1 MDVPA
6 AVEGVYPDLV
16 HAEDRDAAV
25 RICSAWISDEA
36 AIRFAEEFYLIGT
49 AAQITQRLRTLREL
63 GVTDV
68 FLQHVGSYDLPTDL
82 IETVGASV
90 LPDLR
95 RG

>member
-1 MDVPA
+1 MGPRLKDRIAIITGAGCVGPGWGNGRST
-6 AVEGVYPDLV
+6 AV
-16 HAEDRDAAV
+16 
-25 RICSAWISDEA
+25 
-36 AIRFAEEFYLIGT
+36 RFAEEFCLIGT
-49 AAQITQRLRTLREL
+49 AAQITQRLRTLRDL

-90 LPDLR
+90 LPALR